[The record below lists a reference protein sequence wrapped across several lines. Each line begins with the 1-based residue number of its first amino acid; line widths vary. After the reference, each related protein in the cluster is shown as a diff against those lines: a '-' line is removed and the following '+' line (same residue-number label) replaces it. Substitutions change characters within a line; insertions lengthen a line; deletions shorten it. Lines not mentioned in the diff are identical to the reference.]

1 MSLCSSWVEQ
11 AVALVQV
18 PVVVVAPEPV
28 VDADVV
34 PEVDVDADVVPE
46 PDVDAGAVPEPD
58 ADVLAKVTALPTTL
72 LPSRNSMRV
81 KYLTLILH
89 LKYKIYYE
97 SKLLQYIY

>member
-1 MSLCSSWVEQ
+1 MSLCSSWEEQ
-11 AVALVQV
+11 LQALVAV
-18 PVVVVAPEPV
+18 PVAGVDVAPEPV
-28 VDADVV
+28 
-34 PEVDVDADVVPE
+34 VDADVVPE

-72 LPSRNSMRV
+72 LPSRKSMRV
-81 KYLTLILH
+81 KHFTLILH